1 MPITKKVKKP
11 HYVNN
16 KQFLEAFIKFRSDID
31 DCKAKGLPE
40 PRTPDYIGECILF
53 IAQRLAQKSNFS
65 KYPYKDEMVSDG
77 IENVLMYIHNFDPN
91 VTNNPFAYFTQIIK
105 FAFIRRIQKEKK
117 QMYIRHKITEQQLYS
132 NIRVDLPSE
141 MIVDN
146 DFVENYEEM
155 LKEKRRKAKDRQNRI
170 DEYDED

>member
-1 MPITKKVKKP
+1 MTATVF
-11 HYVNN
+11 
-16 KQFLEAFIKFRSDID
+16 QL
-31 DCKAKGLPE
+31 
-40 PRTPDYIGECILF
+40 
-53 IAQRLAQKSNFS
+53 KS
-65 KYPYKDEMVSDG
+65 
-77 IENVLMYIHNFDPN
+77 
-91 VTNNPFAYFTQIIK
+91 T
-105 FAFIRRIQKEKK
+105 KK